1 MAPPKIACVASNLDF
16 QRNLIN
22 IHVYG
27 KLKNQIQAERFV
39 NTNVLKLSPEP
50 GDTIASVLAR
60 AKIEDSSV
68 YSIFLNAKLAAARS
82 GMVTWLRY
90 QNVGSDPLQWDL
102 DIPVMAGDRIG
113 VFGRDM
119 AALVV

>member
-1 MAPPKIACVASNLDF
+1 MIE
-16 QRNLIN
+16 

-27 KLKNQIQAERFV
+27 KLRHELRANLSA
-39 NTNVLKLSPEP
+39 NSNVLKLSPEP

-60 AKIEDSSV
+60 AKINDGSV

-82 GMVTWLRY
+82 GMVKWLRY
-90 QNVGSDPLQWDL
+90 HNAGPDPLSWNL
-102 DIPVMAGDRIG
+102 EIPVTAGDRIG

>member
-1 MAPPKIACVASNLDF
+1 MIE
-16 QRNLIN
+16 

-27 KLKNQIQAERFV
+27 KLRHELHAYSSAKS
-39 NTNVLKLSPEP
+39 NVLKLSPEP
-50 GDTIASVLAR
+50 GDTLASVLAR
-60 AKIEDSSV
+60 AEIKDGSV

-82 GMVTWLRY
+82 GMVRWLGY
-90 QNVGSDPLQWDL
+90 QNAGSDPLAWDL
-102 DIPVMAGDRIG
+102 DIPVTAGDRIG

>member
-1 MAPPKIACVASNLDF
+1 MIK
-16 QRNLIN
+16 

-27 KLKNQIQAERFV
+27 KLRKEIQADKFV

-50 GDTIASVLAR
+50 GDTIASVLVR
-60 AKIEDSSV
+60 ADIKDSHI

-82 GMVTWLRY
+82 GMVKWLRY
-90 QNVGSDPLQWDL
+90 HNAGPDPLSWDL
-102 DIPVMAGDRIG
+102 DIPVTAGDRIG

>member
-1 MAPPKIACVASNLDF
+1 MKIEKGLGTGM
-16 QRNLIN
+16 IK

-27 KLKNQIQAERFV
+27 KLRNEIRAERFV
-39 NTNVLKLSPEP
+39 NTNVLNLSPEP
-50 GDTIASVLAR
+50 GDTIGSVLAR
-60 AKIEDSSV
+60 AEIKSTSV

-82 GMVTWLRY
+82 GMVKWLRY
-90 QNVGSDPLQWDL
+90 QNAGSDPLSWDL
-102 DIPVMAGDRIG
+102 DIPVMSGDRIG

>member
-1 MAPPKIACVASNLDF
+1 MIK
-16 QRNLIN
+16 

-27 KLKNQIQAERFV
+27 KLRNEIQTERFID
-39 NTNVLKLSPEP
+39 TNVLNLSPES
-50 GDTIASVLAR
+50 GDTLGSVLTR
-60 AKIEDSSV
+60 AEIKTDSV

-82 GMVTWLRY
+82 GMVKWLRY
-90 QNVGSDPLQWDL
+90 QNAGSDPLAWDL
-102 DIPVMAGDRIG
+102 DIPVTSGDRIG

>member
-1 MAPPKIACVASNLDF
+1 MIK
-16 QRNLIN
+16 

-27 KLKNQIQAERFV
+27 KLRNEIKTERFE
-39 NTNVLKLSPEP
+39 NANVLSMSPEP
-50 GDTIASVLAR
+50 GDTIGSVLAR
-60 AKIEDSSV
+60 ADIKVGNI

-82 GMVTWLRY
+82 GMVKWLRY
-90 QNVGSDPLQWDL
+90 HSTGPDPLSWDL
-102 DIPVMAGDRIG
+102 DIPVAAGDRLG

>member
-1 MAPPKIACVASNLDF
+1 MIK
-16 QRNLIN
+16 

-27 KLKNQIQAERFV
+27 KLRNEIQADRFV
-39 NTNVLKLSPEP
+39 NTNILKLAPER
-50 GDTIASVLAR
+50 GDTIGSVLAR
-60 AKIEDSSV
+60 AKIKPDSV

-82 GMVTWLRY
+82 GMVKWLRY
-90 QNVGSDPLQWDL
+90 HNAGPDPLSWDL
-102 DIPVMAGDRIG
+102 DVPVSSGDRIG